1 MFTANSVLYK
11 LCLSGIRLYCGMS
24 MLQAMTKYFA
34 NIIAKR
40 ILHVD
45 ILPYNV
51 RCGRLTT

>member
-11 LCLSGIRLYCGMS
+11 LCLSGIRLHCGMS

-34 NIIAKR
+34 NIAKR